1 MDLNTKDNSQT
12 TTFMALEP
20 TLGLMAETT
29 REIGKTTR
37 WMDKENLNGLVKFQR
52 IIIYVNLSNLVLVG
66 LFVLDERKYNGSYV
80 EDKKHG
86 YGEFEWPDGRRY
98 KG

>member
-1 MDLNTKDNSQT
+1 MDHNTKDNSLT

-37 WMDKENLNGLVKFQR
+37 WMVKENLNGQVQFLGD
-52 IIIYVNLSNLVLVG
+52 YHLC
-66 LFVLDERKYNGSYV
+66 
-80 EDKKHG
+80 
-86 YGEFEWPDGRRY
+86 
-98 KG
+98 

>member
-37 WMDKENLNGLVKFQR
+37 WMDKENLNGLVKF
-52 IIIYVNLSNLVLVG
+52 
-66 LFVLDERKYNGSYV
+66 
-80 EDKKHG
+80 
-86 YGEFEWPDGRRY
+86 
-98 KG
+98 